1 MAFDQTYCMDT
12 LTAATRQD
20 ADTGEFIYAFLDAY
34 GFPKAIITWGGRGL
48 QRC

>member
-1 MAFDQTYCMDT
+1 MAFDQTYCMGT